1 MENKGVVLQRKQPR
15 EFVIN
20 YPYGDRGNKEY
31 KFMGTRGDR
40 IYEREVPMDVFEWLT
55 QYTTTIK
62 DGELIIKP
70 EEIESNEDV
79 YYIREGIENIDQME
93 EAILTKE
100 EIIKILETGN
110 HNVLKKKLRELT
122 ENKVEEVAKAIRKQ
136 FLEVAGEVGVDS
148 SAKRQALCNWLNVD
162 FEISDVI
169 FDKNIEDLHN

>member
-1 MENKGVVLQRKQPR
+1 MENKGVILQRKQPR

-20 YPYGDRGNKEY
+20 YPYGERGNKEY

-70 EEIESNEDV
+70 EEVEKNEDV
-79 YYIREGIENIDQME
+79 FYIREGIDNIEQIE
-93 EAILTKE
+93 SSILTKE
-100 EIIKILETGN
+100 EIINILEKGN
-110 HNVLKKKLRELT
+110 HNVLKKALKELT
-122 ENKVEEVAKAIRKQ
+122 EGKTEEVAKTIRKE
-136 FLEVAGEVGVDS
+136 FLEIAGDVGVDS
-148 SAKRQALCNWLNVD
+148 SAKRKVLCDWLNVD

-169 FDKNIEDLHN
+169 FDKNIENLHS